1 MPPYL
6 YWSDKVWVVGYYSY
20 SVLKFLFWL
29 MNSAWGIWF
38 MDTHQIWREL
48 KRPFRIFKNLPFL
61 WNCFID
67 LKCYWSIPMSK
78 LSEDT
83 NFIMINLFTTKHFWN
98 IFLVLGHFWLFSSLY
113 CHRKSPSEAIM
124 SQTFSLVQSRGRL
137 PSVQFS
143 SVTQSC
149 LTLCD
154 PMNRSTP
161 GLPVHHQLLE
171 FLQTSVHW
179 IWCHPAISSSAIPFS
194 SCVQFFPTSGSF
206 QMSPLFTSGGPLRLC
221 LIFCPLCLW
230 TQHFYS

>member
-61 WNCFID
+61 WHCFID

-124 SQTFSLVQSRGRL
+124 SQTFSLVQSRGRF

-143 SVTQSC
+143 SVQS
-149 LTLCD
+149 LSRVWLFATPWSAAHQASLSITNSRSFSKLVSTESDAIQPSHPLPSPSPPAFSLSQHQALFKWVHSSHQVD
-154 PMNRSTP
+154 PSD
-161 GLPVHHQLLE
+161 
-171 FLQTSVHW
+171 
-179 IWCHPAISSSAIPFS
+179 SA
-194 SCVQFFPTSGSF
+194 
-206 QMSPLFTSGGPLRLC
+206 
-221 LIFCPLCLW
+221 
-230 TQHFYS
+230 